1 MKHINQ
7 FIIEK
12 FKINIDNIKKSNK
25 PWSIENAED
34 GDFVKC
40 LDTLIFIYKCLNE
53 NKQYSNTSEDAIV
66 YHAVF
71 FNDNRKKI
79 EIGLNTGVGT
89 IKSKYD
95 FRLASEEEIKEFKKA
110 LKREG
115 YKWDD
120 KKLKIVEI

>member
-12 FKINIDNIKKSNK
+12 FKINIDNVKKSNK

-40 LDTLIFIYKCLNE
+40 LDTLIFIYMCLD
-53 NKQYSNTSEDAIV
+53 KDYKHSNSGDAIV

-79 EIGLNTGVGT
+79 EIGPNTGVGT

-95 FRLASEEEIKEFKKA
+95 FRLASEEEIEEFKKA